1 MGRRRLADPELVRPS
16 PPDGLAPGP
25 HRVLRPDGSLTDRS
39 HRPPPLPLVLEG
51 LRLMLL
57 SRCFDRRA
65 QAMNRQGRLGGAAP
79 GLGQE
84 AAVVG
89 SALAIDP
96 ARDWIAPQYRE
107 LAALVRH
114 GRPLDSVVA
123 HSLGQTDAA
132 RVPDGVRVLP
142 DQYAIAAHLPHAVGL
157 AWGLALQ
164 DRDGVVIAY
173 FGEGASSEGDFH
185 EACNLAGVV
194 RAPVVFFL
202 QDNGWAISTP
212 RSAQSAAVTL
222 AARAA
227 GYGFEGVTV
236 DGNDLLAV
244 YEVTIQA
251 VARARAGAGPT
262 LVEALTYRLGVHNMS
277 DDPRRYRD
285 GRSEADA
292 ARLDPVVR
300 VQGYLRRYAGYD
312 EESLTALERDAER
325 EVEAAIASALA
336 APRMTRETM
345 FEHAYARP
353 PARLVRQRA
362 AALRASG
369 DASCG

>member
-1 MGRRRLADPELVRPS
+1 MGRRRLAEPELVRRNGR
-16 PPDGLAPGP
+16 DGLTPRP
-25 HRVLRPDGSLTDRS
+25 YRVLGPDGSLIDPG
-39 HRPPPLPLVLEG
+39 HRPPPLPVVLEG

-65 QAMNRQGRLGGAAP
+65 LAMNRQGRLGGAAP

-96 ARDWIAPQYRE
+96 TRDWIAPQYRE

-114 GRPLDSVVA
+114 GRPLASVVA

-164 DRDGVVIAY
+164 DRDDVVIAY

-212 RSAQSAAVTL
+212 RSAQSAAATL
-222 AARAA
+222 AGRAA

-244 YEVTIQA
+244 HEVTARA

-262 LVEALTYRLGVHNMS
+262 LIEALTYRLGVHNMS

-300 VQGYLRRYAGYD
+300 VQGYLHLYAGYD
-312 EESLTALERDAER
+312 DEGLAALEREAER
-325 EVEAAIASALA
+325 EVEAAFARALA
-336 APRMTRETM
+336 APPMTPEAM
-345 FEHAYARP
+345 FAHAYARP
-353 PARLVRQRA
+353 PARLLRQRA
-362 AALRASG
+362 ASLG
-369 DASCG
+369 PPGNGSCG